1 MIQTLQLP
9 NKKTSA
15 QPALLSVDQLSE
27 ALKDKKG
34 VVWVDMIVADPREAE
49 SIMLNVFSFHPLA
62 IEDALRESHI
72 PTMND
77 WLEYLYLAVHAA
89 PPFDVEQKDLETT
102 ELDIFFGPNYL
113 VTYHKDPIPALQRV
127 WEYYQRGGYLNSHT
141 AGGMLYNLLDEI
153 ALDYTT
159 LMGKLDDEIE
169 ILQQD
174 VLNESNYQN
183 LMYSILA
190 IRNALSELRRV
201 IAPQAELL
209 NRLARG
215 GHPLLQKADLF
226 FYRDVYDH
234 FARLHQE
241 VENLRDMS
249 SVSLEV
255 YLSVINNRMNNIMK
269 TLTVITTLFMPL
281 SFLTGFFGMNF
292 FEPVFANAWTS
303 RPALWITLVIM
314 TLLPAAMFL
323 WMRKRTWL

>member
-49 SIMLNVFSFHPLA
+49 SIMLNVFSFHPQA

-127 WEYYQRGGYLNSHT
+127 WEYYHAAAIST
-141 AGGMLYNLLDEI
+141 AI
-153 ALDYTT
+153 
-159 LMGKLDDEIE
+159 
-169 ILQQD
+169 
-174 VLNESNYQN
+174 
-183 LMYSILA
+183 
-190 IRNALSELRRV
+190 
-201 IAPQAELL
+201 P
-209 NRLARG
+209 
-215 GHPLLQKADLF
+215 
-226 FYRDVYDH
+226 
-234 FARLHQE
+234 
-241 VENLRDMS
+241 
-249 SVSLEV
+249 
-255 YLSVINNRMNNIMK
+255 
-269 TLTVITTLFMPL
+269 
-281 SFLTGFFGMNF
+281 
-292 FEPVFANAWTS
+292 
-303 RPALWITLVIM
+303 
-314 TLLPAAMFL
+314 PAACSTIYWMKSL
-323 WMRKRTWL
+323 WTTRR